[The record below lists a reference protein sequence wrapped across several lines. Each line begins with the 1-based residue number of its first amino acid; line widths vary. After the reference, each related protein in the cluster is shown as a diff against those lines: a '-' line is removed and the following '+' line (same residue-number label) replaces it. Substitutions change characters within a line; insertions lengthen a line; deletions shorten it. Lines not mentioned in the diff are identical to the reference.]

1 MIVVVKKASLPGL
14 TLCMCVSQAACVP
27 VMLSNGWELPFS
39 EIIDWNTAAVIGDER
54 LLLQVTA
61 RRRARTTITCS
72 VYHLK
77 VTRRRETAAFPQL
90 KSDSLS
96 DSRYP
101 RHTRSVFTIF
111 TMFGFLA
118 TWLLTKQNSSGIP
131 SPRLLTKC
139 PHKAPHCFVR
149 GQINKTTK
157 WISLERL
164 ELHGGKSNYMPIKP

>member
-1 MIVVVKKASLPGL
+1 MINYYDVQLSQLYINRAAYCRCNDEDQYPVNQPRLGQVAMIVVVKASLPGL

-101 RHTRSVFTIF
+101 RHTLGLHHLHHVWF
-111 TMFGFLA
+111 
-118 TWLLTKQNSSGIP
+118 SSDM
-131 SPRLLTKC
+131 
-139 PHKAPHCFVR
+139 AV
-149 GQINKTTK
+149 N
-157 WISLERL
+157 
-164 ELHGGKSNYMPIKP
+164 